1 MLKTFLL
8 KHWYD
13 VLIIV
18 IIATCAG
25 IFSYRHWED
34 QKTILD
40 LQNQNA
46 SLQQTVQIKDGLFEK
61 QVLQTNSVKNDLDA
75 SNAQNQALQD
85 QLKKTGQQL
94 ADETSLNLTLKNA
107 YTVAV
112 TASQTVI
119 PNPSSSP
126 TTTTGVTLA
135 SSRIRVDFSQNFGLY
150 SVKGYTLT
158 SPPEGQITLTQ
169 TQPLKLTVAMSKD
182 SSGVYHTYVTSS
194 DQNMNINIE
203 SSAIDTSVQEPHWY
217 EKVGFQASFGVG
229 TTNTGSGVLAGIG
242 PTLDLGSKQQFTVGP
257 SFWIDVTNSVSKY
270 YGATFLWRP
279 FVQR

>member
-8 KHWYD
+8 KYWYD
-13 VLIIV
+13 LVIIV
-18 IIATCAG
+18 TIATCAG
-25 IFSYRHWED
+25 TYSYQHWKD

-61 QVLQTNSVKNDLDA
+61 QVLQTTSVKNDLDA
-75 SNAQNQALQD
+75 SNAQNQALQE

-94 ADETSLNLTLKNA
+94 ADETSLNLILKNA
-107 YTVAV
+107 YTSAV
-112 TASQTVI
+112 TATQTVVPAQPPTVPTG
-119 PNPSSSP
+119 PN
-126 TTTTGVTLA
+126 LA
-135 SSRIRVDFSQNFGLY
+135 SSRIRVDFSHDFGLY
-150 SVKGYTLT
+150 LVKGYTLT
-158 SPPEGQITLTQ
+158 SPPEGQVTITQ
-169 TQPLKLTVAMSKD
+169 NQPLKLTVATSKD

-194 DQNMNINIE
+194 DQNINVNIE
-203 SSAIDTSVQEPHWY
+203 SSAIDTSINAPHWY
-217 EKVGFQASFGVG
+217 EKIGVQGSFGVG
-229 TTNTGSGVLAGIG
+229 TTNNGSGILAGIG